1 MTTWSIDEAIA
12 LVFGK
17 DPRVVNLKKVK
28 EVVYAQYKFPQRY
41 EEIYELAIRAVRF
54 TQLYNPVIPTIF
66 LAWAKR
72 YNISYPAELEEQVLI
87 YGGNIADWK
96 TLYDDKVKELD
107 GLRERG
113 NERVQAFNQEIRS
126 AAQIIEE
133 KDQEILRLEEKLKT
147 ETKEI
152 PKEVVEKPLNKKT
165 QDSLMKLFIGMVCA
179 AYSYED
185 VIEDKIKVSDIVDD
199 LNRAGFTFD
208 DDTVRKYIRESRSIL
223 LKNNEA

>member
-1 MTTWSIDEAIA
+1 M
-12 LVFGK
+12 
-17 DPRVVNLKKVK
+17 
-28 EVVYAQYKFPQRY
+28 
-41 EEIYELAIRAVRF
+41 
-54 TQLYNPVIPTIF
+54 
-66 LAWAKR
+66 AWAKR